1 LPLNDYHPRRF
12 EESEAARAG
21 NSAQFGT
28 APRFAP
34 GEADSILN
42 RLQRNGGA
50 LASCE
55 CGSRTWLPPDG
66 IYQLVATNPSQRVPT
81 KAVVPLTCA
90 ACGFTKFYDPAVVAS
105 MAESTGRW

>member
-1 LPLNDYHPRRF
+1 LNDDRPFSIERSVSATQDGRSQF
-12 EESEAARAG
+12 EP
-21 NSAQFGT
+21 
-28 APRFAP
+28 APRFGA

-55 CGSRTWLPPDG
+55 CGSRSWLPPDG
-66 IYQLVATNPSQRVPT
+66 IYQLVPTSASQRVPI
-81 KAVVPLTCA
+81 KSVVPVTCA
-90 ACGFTKFYDPAVVAS
+90 ACGLTKLYDPVIVAS